1 MRRIVSTSLLSLI
14 LLVSLTGCGLFGKKK
29 NAEMASTEYPTQTV
43 YQEPAGGSASTY
55 QTQPAYDTYTA
66 PAGGASNSYGT
77 ATGGGGRTYV
87 VKKKDT
93 LYSIARAQ
101 YGEAGRW
108 KDIYEANRSELGGD
122 PNRLRVGQTLTLP

>member
-1 MRRIVSTSLLSLI
+1 MRRIVSTSLLSLM

-43 YQEPAGGSASTY
+43 YQEPAGPASYPTQTTY
-55 QTQPAYDTYTA
+55 DPYSA
-66 PAGGASNSYGT
+66 PAGGASNSYAT

-93 LYSIARAQ
+93 LYSIARSQ